1 MSKYETW
8 RSRAVL
14 DPDLAAELADMEGDA
29 ARIEDAFFR
38 DLEFGTG
45 GLRGVI
51 GAGTNRMNVYTVG
64 KASQGLANYILAGGT
79 NVRSGAS
86 AATADAASYKADS
99 ESTEGS
105 IRSVAIS
112 YDSRIKSDLFSRT
125 AAGVFA
131 ANGIRVYIYSE
142 LMPTPC
148 LSYAVRELGCDAG
161 IMVTASHNPA
171 RYNGYKVY
179 GPDGCQITTE
189 AAAAILAQIERLDEF
204 EDVKGLDGFEDGIS
218 SGMISYIPESIY
230 DSYTRTVLATS
241 VLGDVKIDR
250 DVAIVYTPLNGTGLK
265 PVTRALSEAGYSNVT
280 IVEEQAAPDGHFPT
294 CPYPNPEIREAM
306 ALGIEYAKR
315 ADADIL
321 IATDPDCDRCGIAIK
336 DIDGSY
342 RLMTGNETG
351 LLLTDY
357 ICARRLANG
366 TMPTNPVMV
375 KTIVTTDTAAQI
387 AEHYHVRTIDV
398 LTGFKFIGE
407 QIGLLEREG
416 SESSYI
422 FGFEES
428 YGYLSGSYVR
438 DKDGVN
444 AVLLICEMFAYYRS
458 LGQTILQR
466 LDELYAQY
474 GYRLNTLY
482 SYTYEGAAGFA
493 RMQSIMQGLR
503 SRLAAGEITELAGL
517 RVERVLDY
525 NEGIDGL
532 PRSDVLK
539 FVLEGRSSVV
549 IRPSGTEPKLKAYV
563 SICADSREKAAE
575 AETQCRAQ
583 IDEWMR

>member
-86 AATADAASYKADS
+86 APTADAASDKADS

-105 IRSVAIS
+105 TRSIAIS
-112 YDSRIKSDLFSRT
+112 YDSRIKSDLFSKT

-204 EDVKGLDGFEDGIS
+204 EDVKGLDGFADGIS
-218 SGMISYIPESIY
+218 SGMISYIPGSIY

-280 IVEEQAAPDGHFPT
+280 LVEKQAAPDGHFPT

-306 ALGIEYAKR
+306 ELGIEYAGK

-321 IATDPDCDRCGIAIK
+321 IATDPDCDRCGIAVK
-336 DIDGSY
+336 DTDGSY

-458 LGQTILQR
+458 LEQTILQR

-493 RMQSIMQGLR
+493 RMQSIMQELR
-503 SRLAAGEITELAGL
+503 SRLAAGEITELTGL

-539 FVLEGRSSVV
+539 FVLEGRSSAV